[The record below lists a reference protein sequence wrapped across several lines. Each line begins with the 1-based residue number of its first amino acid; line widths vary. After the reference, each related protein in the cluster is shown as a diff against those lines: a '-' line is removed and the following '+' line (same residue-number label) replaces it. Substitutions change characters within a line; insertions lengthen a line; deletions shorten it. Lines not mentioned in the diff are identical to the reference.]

1 MESLFKI
8 LSEISKN
15 VKQGLDTVFTRIQN
29 CFIIF
34 EDNNPYDDS
43 LLETKIVLKT
53 YEKANIETFIA
64 ALSVKES
71 LQNFE
76 IYQKIFEV
84 LGETYL
90 SSEYLSIKTHG
101 IKDLIESP
109 IDKKIASIDF
119 VKNKLT
125 SDTSNNTYIFM
136 ENLFKTFSTQRK
148 KQQLL
153 MLISDF
159 TEKIHKIKKGSR
171 INEINIF
178 MELGNILD
186 KINVLEEKHN
196 TTSNM
201 SDQNDYKSNIDIQEL
216 LSSTNSNITD
226 LKSEL
231 LIIYDFAQNIDIFDN
246 KKLVNTLKEL
256 TTKEI
261 ELLGLLLDNVKD
273 KKFIS

>member
-1 MESLFKI
+1 

-109 IDKKIASIDF
+109 MDKKIASIDF
-119 VKNKLT
+119 VFDGVLCF
-125 SDTSNNTYIFM
+125 SS
-136 ENLFKTFSTQRK
+136 KTLILSRILPSSIK
-148 KQQLL
+148 I
-153 MLISDF
+153 LIS
-159 TEKIHKIKKGSR
+159 
-171 INEINIF
+171 
-178 MELGNILD
+178 LILD
-186 KINVLEEKHN
+186 P
-196 TTSNM
+196 
-201 SDQNDYKSNIDIQEL
+201 
-216 LSSTNSNITD
+216 
-226 LKSEL
+226 
-231 LIIYDFAQNIDIFDN
+231 F
-246 KKLVNTLKEL
+246 
-256 TTKEI
+256 
-261 ELLGLLLDNVKD
+261 
-273 KKFIS
+273 FIL